1 MHEIKY
7 VLCTTMV
14 CADSRKSQHREHV
27 NFYEIQ
33 VHSWS
38 DLISIPTFWNRFAS
52 FHCFNKWFIDISH
65 SRSEQFLKQ
74 NTISSNP
81 ERTRKFKPS
90 TTLLAMM
97 FEKAKQGNNRVSI
110 NGRFMA
116 NDSAE
121 KQTVCSTAQLWVLT
135 CMHRISW
142 KNLYAWS
149 RPVHTVIYYWGSDSE
164 NSRSRIKEIEICFQ

>member
-1 MHEIKY
+1 MKYDFHFSYMHEIKY

-52 FHCFNKWFIDISH
+52 FHCFNKWFIYISH

-74 NTISSNP
+74 NTICLHTYMVFFLFIFP
-81 ERTRKFKPS
+81 GWFFCHRVTRR
-90 TTLLAMM
+90 LH
-97 FEKAKQGNNRVSI
+97 I
-110 NGRFMA
+110 
-116 NDSAE
+116 
-121 KQTVCSTAQLWVLT
+121 
-135 CMHRISW
+135 
-142 KNLYAWS
+142 YAS
-149 RPVHTVIYYWGSDSE
+149 RPGKWLFEVESLKPPIRWW
-164 NSRSRIKEIEICFQ
+164 NLA

>member
-1 MHEIKY
+1 MAFSNKFAKY
-7 VLCTTMV
+7 F
-14 CADSRKSQHREHV
+14 SQSLGFFFFFSQQQ
-27 NFYEIQ
+27 NN
-33 VHSWS
+33 
-38 DLISIPTFWNRFAS
+38 FWNKIPYLR
-52 FHCFNKWFIDISH
+52 
-65 SRSEQFLKQ
+65 
-74 NTISSNP
+74 SNP

-97 FEKAKQGNNRVSI
+97 FEKGKQGNNRVSI

>member
-1 MHEIKY
+1 MAFSNKFAKY
-7 VLCTTMV
+7 F
-14 CADSRKSQHREHV
+14 SQSPG
-27 NFYEIQ
+27 F
-33 VHSWS
+33 
-38 DLISIPTFWNRFAS
+38 FS
-52 FHCFNKWFIDISH
+52 FSH

-81 ERTRKFKPS
+81 EWTRKFKPS

-97 FEKAKQGNNRVSI
+97 FEKGKQGNNRVSI

-121 KQTVCSTAQLWVLT
+121 KQTVCSAAQLWVLT

-149 RPVHTVIYYWGSDSE
+149 RPMHTVIYYWGSDSE
-164 NSRSRIKEIEICFQ
+164 NSRSRIKEIEIISQSKSCKFMLISRISKDFLSTLRCQLNE